1 MTMIAL
7 PCPVP
12 GLRDARHK
20 LQVHRDA
27 SSAFAAGALGRAR
40 PQQDPPSE
48 TSARRH
54 AGTNAAACGGNAGL
68 RLCRPALKAWQ
79 KWLQAVPVMNGRCSM
94 KKFSRKAFPKI
105 FDRRT
110 MRALPTTPR
119 CCRGVRE
126 NGVASTRSAC
136 GFLEVAYTGR
146 LAHQGRFGGL
156 VRGLENDLFTRC

>member
-1 MTMIAL
+1 MIAL
-7 PCPVP
+7 PCPAP
-12 GLRDARHK
+12 GLQDARHK

-119 CCRGVRE
+119 CCRWSGKTEWLQHEVLADFWKSPIL
-126 NGVASTRSAC
+126 GGSLTKAASA
-136 GFLEVAYTGR
+136 GW
-146 LAHQGRFGGL
+146 
-156 VRGLENDLFTRC
+156 